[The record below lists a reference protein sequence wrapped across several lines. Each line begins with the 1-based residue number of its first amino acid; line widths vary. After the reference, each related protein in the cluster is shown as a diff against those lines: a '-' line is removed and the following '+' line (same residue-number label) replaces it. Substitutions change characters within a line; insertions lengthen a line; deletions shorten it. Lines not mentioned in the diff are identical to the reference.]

1 MNECKM
7 SLFQNPIA
15 PQRDPQGRILKAA
28 TLTPAMEVTPADV
41 YQLITCNEP
50 LRLATLQVRNAAD
63 IRAAKA
69 SLLPYVTP
77 CGVFTRRRS
86 DCLTESSGL
95 VVVDIDHLESAE
107 ETENLRQ
114 QLFDDP
120 YLCPALV
127 FISPTGRGVK
137 AFVPCLHGQ
146 NPAEGIQW
154 AMNYVHCMY
163 DAENTQPGKGVD
175 TSGKDL
181 VRACFLCHDPKA
193 LLREVVNFE

>member
-127 FISPTGRGVK
+127 FVSPTGRGVK

-193 LLREVVNFE
+193 LLRKVVNFE

>member
-1 MNECKM
+1 M

-77 CGVFTRRRS
+77 CGVFTRRNCRS
-86 DCLTESSGL
+86 
-95 VVVDIDHLESAE
+95 
-107 ETENLRQ
+107 
-114 QLFDDP
+114 
-120 YLCPALV
+120 
-127 FISPTGRGVK
+127 
-137 AFVPCLHGQ
+137 
-146 NPAEGIQW
+146 
-154 AMNYVHCMY
+154 
-163 DAENTQPGKGVD
+163 
-175 TSGKDL
+175 
-181 VRACFLCHDPKA
+181 
-193 LLREVVNFE
+193 LLKPPDW

>member
-1 MNECKM
+1 M
-7 SLFQNPIA
+7 SLFQNPHRTPA
-15 PQRDPQGRILKAA
+15 RPAGTNPKAA

-50 LRLATLQVRNAAD
+50 LHLATLQVRNAAD

-127 FISPTGRGVK
+127 FISPPDG
-137 AFVPCLHGQ
+137 A
-146 NPAEGIQW
+146 
-154 AMNYVHCMY
+154 
-163 DAENTQPGKGVD
+163 
-175 TSGKDL
+175 
-181 VRACFLCHDPKA
+181 
-193 LLREVVNFE
+193 

>member
-69 SLLPYVTP
+69 SLLPYV
-77 CGVFTRRRS
+77 
-86 DCLTESSGL
+86 
-95 VVVDIDHLESAE
+95 
-107 ETENLRQ
+107 
-114 QLFDDP
+114 
-120 YLCPALV
+120 PAAY
-127 FISPTGRGVK
+127 SPAATAAR
-137 AFVPCLHGQ
+137 C
-146 NPAEGIQW
+146 
-154 AMNYVHCMY
+154 
-163 DAENTQPGKGVD
+163 
-175 TSGKDL
+175 
-181 VRACFLCHDPKA
+181 
-193 LLREVVNFE
+193 